1 LVTLATPLRAVAV
14 NERVKP
20 PVTIKAAA
28 DLSER
33 ALLVALRDKLAG
45 ELDSGGVPAHAIKG
59 IISELRD
66 VDRSIRAL
74 DQRESGVGSVVAD
87 TNDESFD
94 ATSV

>member
-1 LVTLATPLRAVAV
+1 
-14 NERVKP
+14 
-20 PVTIKAAA
+20 
-28 DLSER
+28 
-33 ALLVALRDKLAG
+33 LAG